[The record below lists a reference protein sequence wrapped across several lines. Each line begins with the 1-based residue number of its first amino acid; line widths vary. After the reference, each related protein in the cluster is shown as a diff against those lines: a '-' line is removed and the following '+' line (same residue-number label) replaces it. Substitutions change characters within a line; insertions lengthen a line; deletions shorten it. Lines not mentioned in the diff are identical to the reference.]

1 MFPKALVIAEVGCNH
16 RGDLEVA
23 KEMIRSAKFFC
34 DADVIKFQKRHN
46 KELLSEEEYNTPHPN
61 PRNSYGDTYGAHR
74 EFLEFDQDQHV
85 ELQKFCEEVGI
96 EYSTSVWDLTS
107 AKEIAEIKPRLIKIP
122 SACNLRFDILEHL
135 ATNYDGE
142 IHISLGMTSKEEERK
157 IIDLLAKHDRAKDT
171 VLYACTSGYPVD
183 AEDVCLLEIV
193 RLKKE
198 YGDVVKGVGF
208 SGHHLG
214 VSLDVAAYTL
224 GAEYVERHFTLN
236 RAWKGTDHAASLEP
250 ETLRQLTRDLGSVRK
265 ALTYKET
272 DILPVEEVQRDKL
285 KRF

>member
-1 MFPKALVIAEVGCNH
+1 MFSKARVIAEIGCNH

-23 KEMIRSAKFFC
+23 KEMIRSAKLFC
-34 DADVIKFQKRHN
+34 DVDVVKFQKRHN

-74 EFLEFDQDQHV
+74 EFLEFDQAEHA

-96 EYSTSVWDLTS
+96 EYSTSVWDVTS
-107 AKEIAEIKPRLIKIP
+107 AKEIAELKPNLIKIP

-135 ATNYDGE
+135 AKHYDGE
-142 IHISLGMTSKEEERK
+142 IHISLGMTSKEEEKK
-157 IIDLLAKHDRAKDT
+157 IVGFLIEHDRAKDA

-198 YGDVVKGVGF
+198 YGDVVKHVGF

-214 VSLDVAAYTL
+214 ISLDIAAYTL
-224 GAEYVERHFTLN
+224 GAEYIERHFTLN
-236 RAWKGTDHAASLEP
+236 RAWKGTDHSASLEP
-250 ETLRQLTRDLGSVRK
+250 ETLRRLTRDLESVRK

-272 DILPVEEVQRDKL
+272 DILPVEEVQRKKL
-285 KRF
+285 KRI